1 MGYIYCI
8 TNLVNGKQYVGKTT
22 YSVTKRFKEHC
33 KDSSKRRN
41 EKRPLYDAMNKYGIE
56 NFVVEQLCE
65 CDNEELSSYEIQY
78 IEKLNTYHTGY
89 NVTKGG
95 DGKILFD
102 YNEIV
107 SLYKTGISMVEVAAK
122 IGCSVDTVSRVV
134 HINKLP
140 NNRVFRR
147 FCREPIKMQQLTLD
161 SKLVKTWDSI
171 SDAASWL
178 VSNGYAKTLNGRVRQ
193 KISRCAKGK
202 LKTAYKFIW
211 KMDSHSLN

>member
-1 MGYIYCI
+1 
-8 TNLVNGKQYVGKTT
+8 
-22 YSVTKRFKEHC
+22 
-33 KDSSKRRN
+33 
-41 EKRPLYDAMNKYGIE
+41 
-56 NFVVEQLCE
+56 
-65 CDNEELSSYEIQY
+65 
-78 IEKLNTYHTGY
+78 
-89 NVTKGG
+89 
-95 DGKILFD
+95 
-102 YNEIV
+102 
-107 SLYKTGISMVEVAAK
+107 MVEVAAK

-140 NNRVFRR
+140 NNRVFRG

-161 SKLVKTWDSI
+161 GKLVKTWDSI

-178 VSNGYAKTLNGRVRQ
+178 VSNGYAKTLNGGVRQ